1 MDRFRQSKLSQGPQI
16 EREIYTFTK
25 VNNQVGMYSARLF
38 TTDGQEIRARFVNL
52 VTEFREAQAQEFQD
66 IAETS
71 LEEGECGLFRVDR
84 PAGLMTFLR
93 ESTNPKRNCWVSV
106 GDEPDEEFEL

>member
-1 MDRFRQSKLSQGPQI
+1 M
-16 EREIYTFTK
+16 
-25 VNNQVGMYSARLF
+25 
-38 TTDGQEIRARFVNL
+38 NL

-84 PAGLMTFLR
+84 SAGLMTFLR
-93 ESTNPKRNCWVSV
+93 GSTNPKRNCWVSI
-106 GDEPDEEFEL
+106 GTNPMRSLNFKAEEGHRLALWTIPNASPEQ